1 MLIFIDEKKKRNEAE
16 EIFWTLIDEALRIV
30 GYTAEELMKLGVRYE
45 EIEKYMMTIGKEN
58 LHRAALRE
66 LEGK

>member
-1 MLIFIDEKKKRNEAE
+1 MLIFIDEKKKRNGAE

-58 LHRAALRE
+58 LYRAVLRAMK
-66 LEGK
+66 GK